1 LNQTVESG
9 KTLLVDG
16 PASVLVVSGKA
27 EVLGFPVKGTRR
39 IVVREGKRLPFFV
52 AETASFDISL
62 GENAS
67 VEEVDGNTIPPLW
80 VESVGALTGFQ
91 KKPVIAM
98 VMGKADSGKTA
109 FCTHVINNLVSAK
122 QKVAIIDGDLG
133 QSDIGPPCTVAYAFI
148 TMSLTELYELKAD
161 NAFFVGAT
169 SPSEAVS
176 KTIEG

>member
-1 LNQTVESG
+1 MNQTVESG

-67 VEEVDGNTIPPLW
+67 VEE
-80 VESVGALTGFQ
+80 E
-91 KKPVIAM
+91 
-98 VMGKADSGKTA
+98 
-109 FCTHVINNLVSAK
+109 
-122 QKVAIIDGDLG
+122 
-133 QSDIGPPCTVAYAFI
+133 IGRASCRERV
-148 TMSLTELYELKAD
+148 
-161 NAFFVGAT
+161 
-169 SPSEAVS
+169 
-176 KTIEG
+176 